1 MSPDALVAYEP
12 FLAHLGLQIV
22 SATPGHAVLRLAL
35 ADHLTNHVH
44 SIHAGAQYTLGEST
58 AAMVGFSLILDHLAD
73 VTLLTQS
80 ATITYRR
87 PARGGLRAEGGISD
101 EVRANILSALASGQ
115 RATCEVPVTI
125 TDEDG
130 KDVTFLQVT
139 CVFLPQRPLASDGQ
153 QSAT

>member
-58 AAMVGFSLILDHLAD
+58 AAMVAFSLILEHLAD
-73 VTLLTQS
+73 VTVLTQS

-87 PARGGLRAEGGISD
+87 PAHGSLQAEGSITDDTRNS
-101 EVRANILSALASGQ
+101 ILSALAAGQ

-139 CVFLPQRPLASDGQ
+139 CAFLPQRPLAPAGVK
-153 QSAT
+153 